1 MTTSDKTYTTPR
13 DTIEA
18 KVVYKDISIE
28 DLADEEMMDTL
39 RDLMVKA
46 RVGKDIVEKLFSR
59 DEAVAVNSRY
69 HS

>member
-1 MTTSDKTYTTPR
+1 MTTSAKTYTTPR